1 MPTAGDER
9 WLGELFLAELLQE
22 DRDRSSSDSRL
33 EEILAS
39 FLEQGTEAWP
49 TIEIAPEKFV
59 RHLAHAA
66 MAANADN
73 PLEVLPKLRSSDL
86 YLACACA
93 LGQDVAI
100 ASFEEEIFPKIIP
113 AVRSLGASDSVVDE
127 TCQQLR
133 EFLFVA
139 GGEGR
144 PAGIANYAGLGQLRS
159 WVRSI
164 AVRTAMKL
172 LGKSAKVA
180 GDEALASIPDDG
192 QDVEIELLKR
202 EYGQQFREALQ
213 AQLAELTER
222 QRNLLKQHYLDGLSI
237 DQVGKLYKVHRAT
250 AARWISAARE
260 ALFDGTRA
268 RLIENLQ
275 LDPCEF
281 ESVVRLVRSQ
291 LDLSLHRFL

>member
-1 MPTAGDER
+1 MPNAVDER

-22 DRDRSSSDSRL
+22 DRSSPDSQL
-33 EEILAS
+33 EEILAG

-49 TIEIAPEKFV
+49 AIEIAPEKFV

-66 MAANADN
+66 HAANAEN

-100 ASFEEEIFPKIIP
+100 ARFEEEIFPKIIP
-113 AVRSLGASDSVVDE
+113 AIRSLGASDSIVDE

-139 GGEGR
+139 RGQGR
-144 PAGIANYAGLGQLRS
+144 QAGIANYAGLGQLRS

-172 LGKSAKVA
+172 LGKSSKVA
-180 GDEALASIPDDG
+180 GDEALAGIPDDG
-192 QDVEIELLKR
+192 QDVELELLKR
-202 EYGQQFREALQ
+202 EYGQQFREALR

-222 QRNLLKQHYLDGLSI
+222 QRNILKQHYLDGLSI

-250 AARWISAARE
+250 AARWISTARE

-268 RLIENLQ
+268 RLIEDLQ
-275 LDPCEF
+275 LDPSEF
-281 ESVVRLVRSQ
+281 DSVVRLVRSQ